1 MKKIFYGLLFAIIV
15 SLPGRLAALPQDES
29 EFVPAENA
37 IWTED
42 TDEDGVISKFTK
54 GDECYIIIRRP
65 DGTNQDG
72 IAIRTTEKPT
82 ISQDGSV
89 KKPVIQWNFFV
100 LNTMGKKKY
109 SFSFWGENQEEA
121 TGPEISANCTKYLPE
136 LLPET
141 QKELRKY
148 GAMK

>member
-1 MKKIFYGLLFAIIV
+1 MKKIFYGLFFAILV
-15 SLPGRLAALPQDES
+15 SLPGRLAAQPQE
-29 EFVPAENA
+29 EPKFVPAENA

-42 TDEDGVISKFTK
+42 TDTDGVISKFTK
-54 GDECYIIIRRP
+54 GDECYIIIRRF

-72 IAIRTTEKPT
+72 VAIKTTGKPT
-82 ISQDGSV
+82 KTKDGLM

-100 LNTMGKKKY
+100 RNTMGKKKY